1 MYKILICDLETE
13 NKPWL
18 GKTASP
24 FNPENYIV
32 APGWRLDT
40 VNDDGSVTVGE
51 IHHRYF
57 TSVADA
63 DAGADWFDVVDDA
76 QIIVA
81 HNSMFEQQWFLSK
94 HREKFEAFLKRGG
107 RLLDTALAEYLL
119 SHQQE
124 LYPSLD
130 EIAPRHGGTHKVDG
144 VKILW
149 QNGALTSEID
159 KDLLLE
165 YLIGPSGD
173 IENTG
178 LVFYSQIKQLGE
190 AGMLNMFYERC
201 EANLAFGYCEWFGLY
216 VDMDVANKNL
226 AEQEAQI
233 AELTAQLQH
242 LLPDDLPDWVEFNW
256 GSGHHMSALVYGGP
270 VKGRQKV
277 SYDPPQYVKAD
288 FYKDANDGS
297 LRLVV
302 PDELYGPVET
312 YKSGKNKGMPKVFR
326 EDTTEEKLKWG
337 DAFVQLPGLVRLES
351 LPEVVRSKY
360 LGKRAEFRGALMLS
374 DGVTPIYSTS
384 EDALKGLK
392 NFVPE
397 VALMV
402 ELASLEKDTSTYYL
416 RVEYATSK
424 PNRAVSVSETME
436 SGEPGQSG
444 LTRPQ
449 ETSEAQVRSDLG
461 SLAGDA
467 DSLREQVP
475 SVSEGSGGEP
485 DSTPSGE
492 GGTGPLPRDGQGA
505 RCAVSHLQQSVGDG
519 GRQPSGSDTLR
530 EIPRVG
536 VNGCTKVKG
545 MLQFVGPDSIVHH
558 SLNTTATVTTRLS
571 SSTPNLQNLPR
582 DGTSRVKAM
591 FTSRFGTDGRIV
603 EVDYSALEVVMLC
616 AMTGDTDLLKLLLAG
631 TDMHCYRL
639 AFKLGEPYEDVLR
652 KAVTAHDPDSPD
664 FDPSEENKRY
674 KQMRTDIKPL
684 SFADQYGAS
693 AEGIAFN
700 TGCTVEFAQEFQD
713 NEAKMFPISRGYRSV
728 IAKEVERTGM
738 EGVRP
743 SGIHREMADDGTWRV
758 YRRGHFQGPSG
769 TCYSF
774 RQKPTFDKVTRQRPM
789 MYKATEMANYPFQGE
804 SGFLMSSA
812 MGQIV
817 RHMIKMDW
825 YDNQVCLINNVHDAS
840 YVDAANE
847 TVGREA
853 GLAVKAIMEAAPVR
867 LASIFPNFA
876 IGHVPF
882 PAAAEMGES
891 MYSKVHL
898 H

>member
-130 EIAPRHGGTHKVDG
+130 ETAPRHGGTHKVDG

-256 GSGHHMSALVYGGP
+256 GSGYHMSALVYGGP

-277 SYDPPQYVKAD
+277 RYDPPQYVKAD
-288 FYKDANDGS
+288 FYKDAAGT
-297 LRLVV
+297 LW
-302 PDELYGPVET
+302 PVDAVIPNHVEV
-312 YKSGKNKGMPKVFR
+312 YKSGKNKGIVKVFR
-326 EDTTEEKLKWG
+326 EDTPEEKLKWG
-337 DAFVQLPGLVRLES
+337 EAFYQMKGLVDLQA
-351 LPEVVRSKY
+351 LPEAVRSKY
-360 LGKRAEFRGALMLS
+360 LGRRAEFRGKQTLS
-374 DGVTPIYSTS
+374 DGTTPVYSTAT
-384 EDALKGLK
+384 DALKGLK

-402 ELASLEKDTSTYYL
+402 ELAALDKDCGTYYL
-416 RVEYATSK
+416 RQEL
-424 PNRAVSVSETME
+424 NEDGSVKKT
-436 SGEPGQSG
+436 
-444 LTRPQ
+444 
-449 ETSEAQVRSDLG
+449 
-461 SLAGDA
+461 
-467 DSLREQVP
+467 
-475 SVSEGSGGEP
+475 
-485 DSTPSGE
+485 
-492 GGTGPLPRDGQGA
+492 
-505 RCAVSHLQQSVGDG
+505 
-519 GRQPSGSDTLR
+519 
-530 EIPRVG
+530 
-536 VNGCTKVKG
+536 KG
-545 MLQFVGPDSIVHH
+545 MLQYVGPDGIVHH
-558 SLNTTATVTTRLS
+558 SLNTTSTVTGRLS

-582 DGTSRVKAM
+582 DGTSKVKEM
-591 FTSRFGTDGRIV
+591 FTSRFGADGRII

-616 AMTGDTDLLKLLLAG
+616 AMTGDTDLLALLQAG
-631 TDMHCYRL
+631 VDMHCYRL
-639 AFKLGEPYEDVLR
+639 AYKLGEPYEDVLE
-652 KAVTAHDPDSPD
+652 KCKNEAHPDH
-664 FDPSEENKRY
+664 RQY
-674 KQMRTDIKPL
+674 HQMRTDIKPL

-713 NEAKMFPISRGYRSV
+713 NEAKMFPISRGYREV
-728 IAKEVERTGM
+728 IKTECERTGM
-738 EGVRP
+738 PDVHKTGFKSP
-743 SGIHREMADDGTWRV
+743 SGLHREMADDGSWRV

-774 RQKPTFDKVTRQRPM
+774 RQKPTFDKESRQYVM
-789 MYKATEMANYPFQGE
+789 KYKDTEMANYPFQGE

-825 YDNQVCLINNVHDAS
+825 YDNQVCLINNVHDAA
-840 YVDAANE
+840 YLDAANAE
-847 TVGREA
+847 VGRTA
-853 GLAVKAIMEAAPVR
+853 ALAVKECMEAAPKR
-867 LASIFPNFA
+867 LASIFPAFA

-882 PAAAEMGES
+882 PAQPEMGES
-891 MYSKVHL
+891 MFDKVHV

>member
-1 MYKILICDLETE
+1 MYKILICDLETQ
-13 NKPWL
+13 NHPWL
-18 GKTASP
+18 GKVASP
-24 FNPENYIV
+24 FNPLNYIV
-32 APGWRLDT
+32 APGWRVDT
-40 VNDDGSVTVGE
+40 VNDDGSVTLGE
-51 IHHRYF
+51 IQHRYF
-57 TSVADA
+57 SSKAES
-63 DAGADWFDVVDDA
+63 DAGSNWFDVVDDV

-81 HNSMFEQQWFLSK
+81 HNSMYEQQWFLSK
-94 HREKFEAFLKRGG
+94 YRTQFEAFLKRGG
-107 RLLDTALAEYLL
+107 RLMCTALAEYLL

-130 EIAPRHGGTHKVDG
+130 ETAPKHGGSHKVDG

-149 QNGALTSEID
+149 ENGALTSEID

-178 LVFYSQIKQLGE
+178 VSFYDQIKQLGE

-201 EANLAFGYCEWFGLY
+201 EANLAFGYCEWFGLN
-216 VDMDVANKNL
+216 VDMPTANANL
-226 AEQEAQI
+226 AEQEAKI
-233 AELTAQLQH
+233 ADLTGRLQH
-242 LLPDDLPDWVEFNW
+242 LLPADLPDWVEFNW

-277 SYDPPQYVKAD
+277 PYDPPQYVKAD
-288 FYKDANDGS
+288 HYEYWDSNKNRVLLPCDVAHPAD
-297 LRLVV
+297 LE
-302 PDELYGPVET
+302 PTKYA
-312 YKSGKNKGMPKVFR
+312 SGKNKGVPKVFR
-326 EDTTEEKLKWG
+326 EDTDEEKLKWG
-337 DAFVQLPGLVRLES
+337 DAFVQLPGLVQLES

-360 LGKRAEFRGALMLS
+360 LGKRAEFRGQQFLS
-374 DGVTPIYSTS
+374 DGTTPIYSTS

-402 ELASLEKDTSTYYL
+402 ELASLEKDTGTYYL
-416 RVEYATSK
+416 RTEYNADG
-424 PNRAVSVSETME
+424 SVK
-436 SGEPGQSG
+436 
-444 LTRPQ
+444 
-449 ETSEAQVRSDLG
+449 
-461 SLAGDA
+461 
-467 DSLREQVP
+467 
-475 SVSEGSGGEP
+475 
-485 DSTPSGE
+485 
-492 GGTGPLPRDGQGA
+492 
-505 RCAVSHLQQSVGDG
+505 
-519 GRQPSGSDTLR
+519 
-530 EIPRVG
+530 
-536 VNGCTKVKG
+536 KVKG

-616 AMTGDTDLLKLLLAG
+616 AMTGDTDLLALLLAG

-652 KAVTAHDPDSPD
+652 KAVTAHDPDSPAY
-664 FDPSEENKRY
+664 DPSEENKRY

-713 NEAKMFPISRGYRSV
+713 NEAKMFPISRGYRTV

-738 EGVRP
+738 PDVHTTGYKSP
-743 SGIHREMADDGTWRV
+743 SGLHREMADDGTWRV

-774 RQKPTFDKVTRQRPM
+774 RQKPTWDPQTRQRPM
-789 MYKATEMANYPFQGE
+789 LYKATEMANYPFQGE
-804 SGFLMSSA
+804 AGFLMSSA

-817 RHMIKMDW
+817 RHMIKMNW
-825 YDNQVCLINNVHDAS
+825 YDNQVCLINNVHDAA
-840 YVDAANE
+840 YLDAANAE
-847 TVGREA
+847 VGRTA
-853 GLAVKAIMEAAPVR
+853 ALAVKECMEAAPKR
-867 LASIFPNFA
+867 LASIFPAFA

-882 PAAAEMGES
+882 PAAAEMGTS
-891 MYSKVHL
+891 MFDKVHV